1 MTAPTD
7 TQPGTLREGGRTA
20 CQDAPRLAEPVT
32 GRPRRGALRAAGAL
46 PEPHTEAVLTDRAQ
60 APTMAVQAIV
70 DATGREVGVEL
81 LFRLPPATSAP
92 AMASEADHEFATTTV
107 VDLLDEHMH
116 LDGTDTGLLFV
127 NASRAFLV
135 GEQPLPSPT
144 ARIVVEVLEGVDA
157 DAAVVAGVVELRARG
172 YKIAIDDWE
181 GGDDRAALLCLADF
195 VKVDL
200 EAVTAARLPGI
211 VARARDLCPGVTVV
225 VERIETEDD
234 RQVALDAGAD
244 LFQGYLLATPDLL

>member
-1 MTAPTD
+1 MAL
-7 TQPGTLREGGRTA
+7 QP
-20 CQDAPRLAEPVT
+20 
-32 GRPRRGALRAAGAL
+32 
-46 PEPHTEAVLTDRAQ
+46 
-60 APTMAVQAIV
+60 IV
-70 DATGREVGVEL
+70 DAFGREVGVEL
-81 LFRLPPATSAP
+81 LFRHPPATSAP
-92 AMASEADHEFATTTV
+92 AMSSEADHEFATTTV
-107 VDLLDEHMH
+107 VDLVDEHLQ
-116 LDGTDTGLLFV
+116 LDGPETGLLFV

-157 DAAVVAGVVELRARG
+157 DAEVVAGVTELRSRG

-181 GGDDRAALLCLADF
+181 GGDDRVALLRLADF

-200 EAVTAARLPGI
+200 EAVTAPCLAGI
-211 VARARDLCPGVTVV
+211 VARARALCPGVVVV

-244 LFQGYLLATPDLL
+244 LFQGYLLATPDFV